1 MVIVYHGT
9 IRKKSPQKQIQVN
22 LIFMFDPFPKKN
34 VGSMFWVVPPVAV
47 TTRRS
52 LSTFIGHWYWEDNPR
67 YVVHHPFHVH
77 SPTCRCTASQLD
89 VPSELVDTGDTVPG
103 KQAASTCISQALA
116 KKPLMA
122 RNPANHHLGGE
133 PGMVLKPRLT
143 NGMDKLPSSTGEFP
157 GFLVAINS
165 RKQPCQGEVGFNP
178 EFIGSFQPGFGVKV
192 QNISTHHLAPTKSAN
207 MSFCSWVQMT

>member
-1 MVIVYHGT
+1 
-9 IRKKSPQKQIQVN
+9 
-22 LIFMFDPFPKKN
+22 
-34 VGSMFWVVPPVAV
+34 MFWVVPPVAV

-143 NGMDKLPSSTGEFP
+143 NGIRWISYQAQLVSLPDFWLPSTVGNNGMS
-157 GFLVAINS
+157 S
-165 RKQPCQGEVGFNP
+165 R
-178 EFIGSFQPGFGVKV
+178 SWFQPRIHWIISRGFGVKV
-192 QNISTHHLAPTKSAN
+192 QNISTHHLAPTIKIH
-207 MSFCSWVQMT
+207 